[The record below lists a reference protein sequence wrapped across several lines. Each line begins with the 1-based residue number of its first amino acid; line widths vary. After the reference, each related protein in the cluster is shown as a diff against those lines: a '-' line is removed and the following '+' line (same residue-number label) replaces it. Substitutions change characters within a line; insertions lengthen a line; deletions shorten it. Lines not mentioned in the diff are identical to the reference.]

1 MPFHLVLLI
10 STGAAALLQP
20 PPALHGGGS
29 RPVALEVKRPERHVP
44 ERHVPASAGMP
55 IAIPLRPIPL
65 RLHAPRAGTV
75 MQLFPPPRPP
85 RVDEL
90 LPRGAPFRDVERDIF
105 RYLGGLAAVGGF
117 AAALFFFLSLGALP
131 VILLSVGG
139 VGAILYA
146 SSAGEGAFFA
156 RRDAEFGYSDE
167 FGVRLAAA
175 GTHNAIEL
183 TLSPTHATD
192 SSRSLPRSLHP
203 PPLARPSLRAAS
215 AAAAAAAA
223 AASLLAAFAS
233 RARQAA

>member
-167 FGVRLAAA
+167 PQWRREEWMRGWQQ
-175 GTHNAIEL
+175 
-183 TLSPTHATD
+183 
-192 SSRSLPRSLHP
+192 SSGPDFP
-203 PPLARPSLRAAS
+203 PPPPGEVPPPWEGGDEPP
-215 AAAAAAAA
+215 
-223 AASLLAAFAS
+223 FWY
-233 RARQAA
+233 